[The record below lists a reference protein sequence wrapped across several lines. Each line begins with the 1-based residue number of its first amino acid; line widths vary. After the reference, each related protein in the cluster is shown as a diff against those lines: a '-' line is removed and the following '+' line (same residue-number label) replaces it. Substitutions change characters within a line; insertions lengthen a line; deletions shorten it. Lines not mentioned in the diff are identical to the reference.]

1 MTNIGKAWVEGMK
14 KGIGPLN
21 LEGDPTVTEEMTMT
35 VGAIAIVEDGTY
47 PATLIGLED
56 FEAPDF
62 NNPEDNKTLRRWSF
76 GLTDEV
82 DVDGNPAEI
91 DGVSSTALGPRS
103 KAYGW
108 IEALLGRKL
117 EKGES
122 VTRSQLL
129 NQACLVQVAQN
140 DDGYSKIAAVLPEP
154 KKRGGTS
161 PAAQAQTFAD
171 SPPARLEP
179 ARTGVKVDVDDI
191 PF

>member
-1 MTNIGKAWVEGMK
+1 MNQ
-14 KGIGPLN
+14 
-21 LEGDPTVTEEMTMT
+21 EMTMT
-35 VGAIAIVEDGTY
+35 VGAVPIVPDGTY

-62 NNPEDNKTLRRWSF
+62 NNPEDNKTLRRWTF
-76 GLTDEV
+76 GLDGEV
-82 DVDGNPAEI
+82 DADGNPAEI

-117 EKGES
+117 EKGE
-122 VTRSQLL
+122 TIGRGMLL
-129 NQACLVQVAQN
+129 NQHCLVTVAQN
-140 DDGYSKIAAVLPEP
+140 EDGYSKIAAVVPAP
-154 KKRGGTS
+154 KARGGTS
-161 PAAQAQTFAD
+161 PASAAPQQTFPD

-179 ARTGVKVDVDDI
+179 VRTGTAIDVDDI

>member
-1 MTNIGKAWVEGMK
+1 VNQ
-14 KGIGPLN
+14 
-21 LEGDPTVTEEMTMT
+21 EMTMT
-35 VGAIAIVEDGTY
+35 VGAIPIVPDGTY

-62 NNPEDNKTLRRWSF
+62 NNPEDNKTLRRWTF
-76 GLTDEV
+76 GLDGEV

-117 EKGES
+117 EKGETIS
-122 VTRSQLL
+122 RSQLL
-129 NQACLVQVAQN
+129 NQTCLVRVEQN
-140 DDGYSKIAAVLPEP
+140 DDGYSKIAAVVPAP
-154 KKRGGTS
+154 RAKGGTS
-161 PAAQAQTFAD
+161 PASQGATVTYAD
-171 SPPARLEP
+171 SPPAKLPSAAATGVAIEE
-179 ARTGVKVDVDDI
+179 RTGLKVDVDDI

>member
-1 MTNIGKAWVEGMK
+1 MTQ
-14 KGIGPLN
+14 
-21 LEGDPTVTEEMTMT
+21 EMTMT
-35 VGAIAIVEDGTY
+35 VGAIAIVADGTY

-62 NNPEDNKTLRRWSF
+62 NNPEDTKTLRRWTF
-76 GLTDEV
+76 GLDGEV

-117 EKGES
+117 EKGET

-129 NQACLVQVAQN
+129 NQNCLVKVEQN
-140 DDGYSKIAAVLPEP
+140 ADGYSKIVAVLPP
-154 KKRGGTS
+154 LKARGGTS
-161 PAAQAQTFAD
+161 PASQRPAVTYPD

-179 ARTGVKVDVDDI
+179 QRTGTAVDVDDI

>member
-1 MTNIGKAWVEGMK
+1 
-14 KGIGPLN
+14 
-21 LEGDPTVTEEMTMT
+21 VTEEMTMT
-35 VGAIAIVEDGTY
+35 VGAIPIVPDGTY

-62 NNPEDNKTLRRWSF
+62 NNPEDTKTLRRWTF
-76 GLTDEV
+76 GLDGEV

-117 EKGES
+117 EKGET
-122 VTRSQLL
+122 VTRSSLL
-129 NQACLVQVAQN
+129 NKTCLVTVEQN
-140 DDGYSKIAAVLPEP
+140 DDGYSKIAAVVPTP
-154 KKRGGTS
+154 KARGGTS
-161 PAAQAQTFAD
+161 PASQKAAETPLVTYPD
-171 SPPARLEP
+171 SPPRLKAAGVTTTELKE
-179 ARTGVKVDVDDI
+179 AVQASTGLEVDVDDI

>member
-1 MTNIGKAWVEGMK
+1 M
-14 KGIGPLN
+14 
-21 LEGDPTVTEEMTMT
+21 TEEMTMT
-35 VGAIAIVEDGTY
+35 VGAIAIVPDGTY

-117 EKGES
+117 EKGE
-122 VTRSQLL
+122 TINRSMLL
-129 NQACLVQVAQN
+129 NRECLVQVAQN
-140 DDGYSKIAAVLPEP
+140 DDGYSKIAAVLPVP
-154 KKRGGTS
+154 RKRAGGTS
-161 PAAQAQTFAD
+161 PASQAQTFDD
-171 SPPARLEP
+171 SPPARVEP
-179 ARTGVKVDVDDI
+179 ARTGLKVDVDDI